1 MEIWIRTFCI
11 LPAILTFCMLC
22 TVAAV
27 YHPGQLIL
35 RTCEE
40 FARSVRTQ
48 KKGILDYEK
57 VAGFLEH
64 NGAAYHFGAW
74 VEPIRYTAV
83 RVILSAAGLL
93 IGTGYG
99 ILNGILC
106 AMIIFWIPGFLLIY
120 LNGRDNERML
130 PELKLMYQAL
140 AMQIRAGVYVTDA
153 LAEMYGS
160 VREERLRN
168 ALLDLSGDIVMKSD
182 LDEALT
188 RFQGRFDNRYVDS
201 LCITVQQ
208 AMESGQ
214 AVELLSD
221 ISEQIKDME
230 VTVLEKKK
238 SALDRRITFYQLG
251 ILAAVLT
258 VVLYAC
264 VTHMFTA
271 AVSF

>member
-1 MEIWIRTFCI
+1 MEVWIRIFSIITTMLI
-11 LPAILTFCMLC
+11 FCMLI
-22 TVAAV
+22 TAALL

-40 FARSVRTQ
+40 FARNIRTR
-48 KKGILDYEK
+48 KNYILNYEK
-57 VAGFLEH
+57 LAGFLEN
-64 NGAAYHFGAW
+64 NGAEYHFGAW
-74 VEPIRYTAV
+74 MDPVRYTAI
-83 RVILSAAGLL
+83 RVVLSAMGLL
-93 IGTGYG
+93 AGIKYG
-99 ILNGILC
+99 MLSGILC
-106 AMIIFWIPGFLLIY
+106 AGIIFWVPGILLVY
-120 LNGRDNERML
+120 LNSKDNERML
-130 PELKLMYQAL
+130 PELKLIYQAL

-160 VREERLRN
+160 VREERLRC

-182 LDEALT
+182 LDEALS
-188 RFQGRFDNRYVDS
+188 RLQGRFDNRYIDS

-214 AVELLSD
+214 AVDLLSD

-230 VTVLEKKK
+230 TTVLEKKK

-258 VVLYAC
+258 IVLYAC
-264 VTHMFTA
+264 LTHMFATA
-271 AVSF
+271 VGF